1 MLSYAHDSYQD
12 VLNAV
17 SDVVDAIVMKDVDSK
32 LKLAWL
38 RAALRDKRTKQRVIS
53 ALHQIRDCGGIY
65 KSCYRNLNEKAS
77 KVARNL
83 ILGAW

>member
-1 MLSYAHDSYQD
+1 MLSYAHNSYQD
-12 VLNAV
+12 ILNAV

-53 ALHQIRDCGGIY
+53 ALHQIRDMGGVY
-65 KSCYRNLNEKAS
+65 RDCYPNLNERAS

-83 ILGAW
+83 ILVAW